1 MQADEFLK
9 TYERL
14 TNTHEFDRV
23 QPLIDDK
30 AVFWFSSGSY
40 CGLPAI
46 QKAFE
51 NTWQLIQEEVYRIED
66 VACISKSET
75 SAVYVYTYH
84 WEGKINGLFA
94 QGSGRGTSVIVKRA
108 ETWKVIHEHLSLF
121 PKTTT
126 S

>member
-23 QPLIDDK
+23 RPLIDDK

-40 CGLPAI
+40 SGLPAI

-66 VACISKSET
+66 VSCISKSET
-75 SAVYVYTYH
+75 SAAYVYTYH
-84 WEGKINGLFA
+84 WEGKINGQFA
-94 QGSGRGTSVIVKRA
+94 QGSGRGTSVIVKR
-108 ETWKVIHEHLSLF
+108 EGTWKVIHEHLSLF
-121 PKTTT
+121 PKTTK
-126 S
+126 